1 MLVPPQFLGSTAFPK
16 HISSARVNDGP
27 TSQTSFGDG
36 TKLPCFPICRDDGL
50 ADEGAKAPKPCLS
63 PGEIVI
69 VVVYRT
75 LN

>member
-1 MLVPPQFLGSTAFPK
+1 MLVPPQFSGSTAFAK
-16 HISSARVNDGP
+16 YISSSRVSDGP

-36 TKLPCFPICRDDGL
+36 TKLPSFPICRDDAL

-63 PGEIVI
+63 PGEVVI
-69 VVVYRT
+69 MVVYHT